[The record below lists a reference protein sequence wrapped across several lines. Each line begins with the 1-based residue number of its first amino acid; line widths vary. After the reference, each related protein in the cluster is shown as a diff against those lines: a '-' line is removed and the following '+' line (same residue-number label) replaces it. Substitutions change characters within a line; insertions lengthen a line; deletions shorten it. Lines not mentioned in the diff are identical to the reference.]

1 MPDAITGRLR
11 WYIKS
16 ATRTLVMSNQDRLE
30 IARLTLNYL
39 ISIQTSENGA
49 HALRRL
55 EAEAGKSSDPDTFGT
70 LYRVVFKEIE
80 ASVFSANNDES
91 KLDIE

>member
-1 MPDAITGRLR
+1 
-11 WYIKS
+11 
-16 ATRTLVMSNQDRLE
+16 MSNQDRLE

-55 EAEAGKSSDPDTFGT
+55 EAEAGKSSDPDSFGT
-70 LYRVVFKEIE
+70 LYRVVIKCIFLIKTFLPPFICLPCVLFKE
-80 ASVFSANNDES
+80 
-91 KLDIE
+91 K

>member
-1 MPDAITGRLR
+1 
-11 WYIKS
+11 
-16 ATRTLVMSNQDRLE
+16 MSNQDRLE

-39 ISIQTSENGA
+39 VSIQTSENGS

-55 EAEAGKSSDPDTFGT
+55 ETEAGKYPDPDTFGT

-80 ASVFSANNDES
+80 ASVLALDDEIS
-91 KLDIE
+91 KPK

>member
-1 MPDAITGRLR
+1 
-11 WYIKS
+11 
-16 ATRTLVMSNQDRLE
+16 MSNQDRLE

-55 EAEAGKSSDPDTFGT
+55 ETEAGKSSDPDTFGT

-80 ASVFSANNDES
+80 ASVFSEIKD
-91 KLDIE
+91 DIQRPEE